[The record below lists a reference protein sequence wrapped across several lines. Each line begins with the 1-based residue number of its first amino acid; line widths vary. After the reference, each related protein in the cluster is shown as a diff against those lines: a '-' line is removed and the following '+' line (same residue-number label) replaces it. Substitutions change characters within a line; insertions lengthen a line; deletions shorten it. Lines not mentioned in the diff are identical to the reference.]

1 MRNAGDGWSGKFR
14 RATVRK
20 CVYRASLSR
29 VLASTMLLSCRRE
42 PAPLPGNTAP
52 AVSTVA
58 PAQTPSSV
66 STPDA
71 DTAPDAGAPPSLAP
85 LPGFFEALPVA
96 GHPDAWM
103 SLPTGATGK
112 RPVVVVIHGA
122 GDRPDWQCGGW
133 RRATDAFP
141 FIVCPRGREAPGEGV
156 TPSDIR
162 YTLAGGPSLLA
173 YIDRSLAALVSRYP
187 DYADTT
193 APVLAGFSLG
203 SYAILALAVQD
214 PARFSRIAL
223 VEGVTDGFDDARAR
237 RFVEGGGSRVLFGCG
252 QRGCKVAATSAA
264 QRLSARDH
272 LDARVVFAPV
282 NHTFDPPLEDAV
294 RAEMPWLV
302 EGDARWQLAGPPS
315 EPHDP

>member
-1 MRNAGDGWSGKFR
+1 MIPASAVAM
-14 RATVRK
+14 ATVSGS
-20 CVYRASLSR
+20 A
-29 VLASTMLLSCRRE
+29 LAPDSS
-42 PAPLPGNTAP
+42 APDPVP
-52 AVSTVA
+52 IS
-58 PAQTPSSV
+58 
-66 STPDA
+66 
-71 DTAPDAGAPPSLAP
+71 DAGAPPALAP
-85 LPGFFEALPVA
+85 LPRFFEALPVA
-96 GHPDAWM
+96 GHPDAWI

-141 FIVCPRGREAPGEGV
+141 FIVCPRGKEAPGQGV

-162 YTLAGGPSLLA
+162 YTHIGGPALLD
-173 YIDRSLAALVSRYP
+173 YIDRALAALAARYP

-203 SYAILALAVQD
+203 SYAILTLATQD

-237 RFVEGGGSRVLFGCG
+237 KFVAGGGARVLFGCG
-252 QRGCKVAATSAA
+252 QRGCKVAATTAA

-272 LDARVVFAPV
+272 LDARVVFALV

-302 EGDARWQLAGPPS
+302 EGDGRWQLS
-315 EPHDP
+315 TLEPHDP

>member
-1 MRNAGDGWSGKFR
+1 MRGCG
-14 RATVRK
+14 
-20 CVYRASLSR
+20 
-29 VLASTMLLSCRRE
+29 LAPVMLLGCHGE
-42 PAPLPGNTAP
+42 PSPSPGASAMP
-52 AVSTVA
+52 AASIVA
-58 PAQTPSSV
+58 PAPSASV
-66 STPDA
+66 AAAPDPIAIPDA
-71 DTAPDAGAPPSLAP
+71 SDAPALAP

-96 GHPDAWM
+96 GHPDAWT

-141 FIVCPRGREAPGEGV
+141 FIVCPRGKEAPGQGV

-162 YTLAGGPSLLA
+162 YTHVGGPPLQD
-173 YIDRSLAALVSRYP
+173 YIDRALVALASRYP

-193 APVLAGFSLG
+193 GPVLAGFSLG
-203 SYAILALAVQD
+203 SYAILTLAVQD
-214 PARFSRIAL
+214 PVRFSRIAL

-237 RFVEGGGSRVLFGCG
+237 KFVAGGGNRVLFGCG
-252 QRGCKVAATSAA
+252 QRGCKLAATTAA

-302 EGDARWQLAGPPS
+302 EGDARWQLPRPAT
-315 EPHDP
+315 EP

>member
-1 MRNAGDGWSGKFR
+1 MRGCGVAP
-14 RATVRK
+14 
-20 CVYRASLSR
+20 L
-29 VLASTMLLSCRRE
+29 MLLGCHGE
-42 PAPLPGNTAP
+42 PSPSPGASAMP
-52 AVSTVA
+52 AASIAASVSPVSVA
-58 PAQTPSSV
+58 P
-66 STPDA
+66 TPDA
-71 DTAPDAGAPPSLAP
+71 IAIPDASDTPVAAP

-96 GHPDAWM
+96 GHPDAWT

-141 FIVCPRGREAPGEGV
+141 FIVCPRGKEAPGQGV

-162 YTLAGGPSLLA
+162 YTHVGGPPLLD
-173 YIDRSLAALVSRYP
+173 YIERALAALASRYP
-187 DYADTT
+187 DYADVG

-203 SYAILALAVQD
+203 SYAILALAVQE

-237 RFVEGGGSRVLFGCG
+237 NFVEGGGRRVLFGCG
-252 QRGCKVAATSAA
+252 QRGCKLAATAAA
-264 QRLSARDH
+264 QRLAARDH
-272 LDARVVFAPV
+272 LEARVVFAPV

-302 EGDARWQLAGPPS
+302 EGDARWLLANPVGDAG
-315 EPHDP
+315 ER